1 MFEMNVAECNDS
13 CTLCLSSSSSAA
25 ATKQPLL
32 SFSLPW
38 KILPDCNWFSL
49 LWIYSLFILQSRA
62 SNPQPGGPDL
72 SIYVSQLQSGPIVSV

>member
-1 MFEMNVAECNDS
+1 MNVAECNGS
-13 CTLCLSSSSSAA
+13 CILYLSPSSSSAA
-25 ATKQPLL
+25 AAAKQPLL

-49 LWIYSLFILQSRA
+49 LWIYSIFILQSKGIFLA

-72 SIYVSQLQSGPIVSV
+72 CIYVSQL